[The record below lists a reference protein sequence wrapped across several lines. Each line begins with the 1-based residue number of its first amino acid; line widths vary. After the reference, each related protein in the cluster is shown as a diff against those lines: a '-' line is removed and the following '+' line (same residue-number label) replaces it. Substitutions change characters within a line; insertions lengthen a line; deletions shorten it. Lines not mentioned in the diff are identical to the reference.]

1 MEHLAKLDL
10 LHGAKNT
17 FHQNNPLGSAMDVM
31 DVSII
36 AAETAFAP
44 KELNILWLCLW
55 IAHLPNYETASIRHH
70 LQGTEKASVGARRR
84 ARSLLD
90 GRGRSSSQEE
100 VLIHFIYSFKA
111 NLLSALPVPASPGD
125 SEVSETGPC
134 PTMTK
139 ADCGRMNRQVL
150 QDRGILTGDGA
161 GAGGEH
167 P

>member
-31 DVSII
+31 DASIR

-70 LQGTEKASVGARRR
+70 LQGAEKASVRARRR
-84 ARSLLD
+84 AGLLLG
-90 GRGRSSSQEE
+90 GRGRSCSQEE
-100 VLIHFIYSFKA
+100 VMVHFIYSFKA
-111 NLLSALPVPASPGD
+111 NLLSAPPVPGGPGD
-125 SEVSETGPC
+125 SEVSETRPC
-134 PTMTK
+134 QTMTS
-139 ADCGRMNRQVL
+139 GQPEN
-150 QDRGILTGDGA
+150 
-161 GAGGEH
+161 
-167 P
+167 

>member
-17 FHQNNPLGSAMDVM
+17 FHQNNPLGSAVDVM

-55 IAHLPNYETASIRHH
+55 IAHLPNYEAASIRHH
-70 LQGTEKASVGARRR
+70 RQGAEKASVRAWRR

-90 GRGRSSSQEE
+90 GRGRSCSQEE
-100 VLIHFIYSFKA
+100 VMIHFIYSFKA
-111 NLLSALPVPASPGD
+111 NLLSAPPVPGSPGD

-139 ADCGRMNRQVL
+139 VDCGRINRRL
-150 QDRGILTGDGA
+150 LEDAGILTGERGQGKSILD
-161 GAGGEH
+161 
-167 P
+167 

>member
-1 MEHLAKLDL
+1 MEHWAKLDL

-55 IAHLPNYETASIRHH
+55 IAHLPNYEAASIRHH
-70 LQGTEKASVGARRR
+70 RQGAEKASVRAWRR

-90 GRGRSSSQEE
+90 GRGRSCSQEE
-100 VLIHFIYSFKA
+100 VKPRPSISTVVNPIP
-111 NLLSALPVPASPGD
+111 LPGVQPLK
-125 SEVSETGPC
+125 EV
-134 PTMTK
+134 
-139 ADCGRMNRQVL
+139 
-150 QDRGILTGDGA
+150 
-161 GAGGEH
+161 
-167 P
+167 